1 MKGAGKYADELK
13 SLVKKF
19 AKESKAAP
27 LSKQDPRRAMAR
39 AVFAFDTTDAKADE
53 ALAIVDCEF
62 VDINE
67 LRVATELE
75 VNSLIGSKYP
85 QIDKRASMI
94 FTIFNTLFDR
104 EGVMSLDRVAT
115 LKKAEI
121 RQYLRDLPLMSPYV
135 EAFVCMSCFD
145 IAAMPLDE
153 MSLAYLKHA
162 DAIDPDATIEDAQ
175 KFIEN
180 HFKPEEMQE
189 LFHGLRRH
197 AKENFVPPAPVVVD
211 AKKKAKK

>member
-19 AKESKAAP
+19 AKETKSATLP
-27 LSKQDPRRAMAR
+27 KQDPRRAMAR
-39 AVFAFDTTDAKADE
+39 AIFAFDTTEAKADE
-53 ALAIVDCEF
+53 AMAIVDCEF

-75 VNSLIGSKYP
+75 VHSLIGVKYP
-85 QIDKRASMI
+85 QIDKRATLI
-94 FTIFNTLFDR
+94 FTIFNALFDR

-121 RQYLRDLPLMSPYV
+121 RQYLRNLPTMTPYV
-135 EAFVCMSCFD
+135 EAYACMTCFD
-145 IAAMPLDE
+145 IAAMPVDE
-153 MSLAYLKHA
+153 MSLGYLKHA
-162 DAIDPDATIEDAQ
+162 GCIDPEAAVEDAQ

-180 HFKPEEMQE
+180 HLKPEDMHD
-189 LFHGLRRH
+189 LFLGLRKH
-197 AKENFVPPAPVVVD
+197 ARENFVPPAAPVVEP
-211 AKKKAKK
+211 KKKAKK